1 MAVHLA
7 VDLVDAGDQALLLF
21 ELLEIDGE
29 RLLAGALASD
39 ADHLVCDLL
48 GREQQGLVRVLQR
61 RLDGLAELPQ
71 ALERVLVHGHADG
84 ADLAAIAHAFDEQ
97 DRASRAVGG
106 GL

>member
-1 MAVHLA
+1 VVHHPA
-7 VDLVDAGDQALLLF
+7 PREGQAGPAGALLLF
-21 ELLEIDGE
+21 VLLEVDGE
-29 RLLAGALASD
+29 HLLAVPMASD

-61 RLDGLAELPQ
+61 RLDGLAELSQ
-71 ALERVLVHGHADG
+71 ALKRVLVHGRADV

-106 GL
+106 A